1 MLFGIFFVSIEAK
14 QLDMKTILRN
24 FFSVLRRFKT
34 ASVLNVLG
42 LSIAFV
48 AFMLIMMQVNYDY
61 TFDRSH
67 PNADAIFRVDIVHG
81 SKGSQAIICRPFARA
96 FTGSSPLIEEGCLLS
111 AWTESRFFYIE
122 DGGQR
127 TSYKEDAWNVTP
139 GVLEVFRFD
148 MLEGNERSLDE
159 PNSVVLPESM
169 ARKIFG
175 DESAVGKQLI
185 SANPMEDAK
194 IVKGVYKDFPRN
206 SALKNVMYTSMSPKE
221 NYDNWG
227 NWNYFF
233 FVRLGEGMDK
243 AEVLDN
249 FKRNF
254 NAKEAF
260 GNEFEWGEENSL
272 DLRLTSLPDVHFLS
286 NVDFDSM
293 PKASRQTLLVLFSIA
308 FVILIIAGINF
319 TNFSTA
325 LTPMRIKSINTQKV
339 LGSSDR
345 TLRGSLLVEAVCVSL
360 FAYLLSLLFLY
371 LIPNTPVVSLVD
383 ADISFGAQP
392 MIIAGTAVI
401 AAIVGV
407 LAGLYPSYY
416 VTSFPPALVLKGSFG
431 LSLAGRR
438 MRSVLVGVQFVASFI
453 LIIGSLFMY
462 LQNHYM
468 QNAPL
473 GYDKEEMIIVHLNN
487 TINKNRDAFTDRLKS
502 FSGVQDVT
510 YSQFLLSSQDQY
522 MGWGR
527 DYNGN
532 NINFQCLP
540 VSSSFL
546 KVMGIEVKEGRDFR
560 PEDDQKETGCYIFN
574 EKAKAQYELKLNE
587 KIDGDEIIGF
597 IPDIKFASFRQE
609 VTPMAFYLWGKY
621 QWGQEGNY
629 YNTAYVKFK
638 AGSDLR
644 SGMEHVRESLEKFD
658 SEYPFVV
665 RFYDEVLQH
674 TYEKELKIGSL
685 ITLFSL
691 VAIFISIVGVFGLV
705 VFESEYKR
713 KEIAVRKVLGST
725 TGEIL
730 YMFNVS
736 YFWILLICFV
746 FGAPVAWYGVHRW
759 LENFA
764 YRTPMYWWVLPLAFL
779 AVGVITFMTVT
790 YQNWHVANENP
801 VKNIKSE

>member
-1 MLFGIFFVSIEAK
+1 
-14 QLDMKTILRN
+14 MKTILRN
-24 FFSVLRRFKT
+24 FFSVLRRFK
-34 ASVLNVLG
+34 APSVLNVLG

-61 TFDRSH
+61 TFDCSH
-67 PNADAIFRVDIVHG
+67 RNADAIFRVDIVHG

-96 FTGSSPLIEEGCLLS
+96 FTESSPHIKGGCLLN
-111 AWTESRFFYIE
+111 AWVGSPFFYVE
-122 DGGQR
+122 QNGQR
-127 TSYKEDAWNVTP
+127 TGYRENAWEVTP
-139 GVLEVFRFD
+139 GLLDVIHFD
-148 MLEGNERSLDE
+148 MLEGTAQALDE
-159 PNSVVLPESM
+159 PGSVILPESM
-169 ARKIFG
+169 AKKIFG
-175 DESAVGKQLI
+175 NETAVGKQLI
-185 SANPMEDAK
+185 APNVEMNAQ
-194 IVKGVYKDFPRN
+194 IIKGVYKDFPRN
-206 SALKNVMYTSMSPKE
+206 SALQNVIYVAMNPKE

-233 FVRLGEGMDK
+233 FVRLDDPANKEN
-243 AEVLDN
+243 VLDN
-249 FKRNF
+249 FKSNF
-254 NAKEAF
+254 NAKEVF
-260 GNEFEWGEENSL
+260 GNEFEWGGEESF
-272 DLRLTSLPDVHFLS
+272 DLRLTSLPDVHFLN

-308 FVILIIAGINF
+308 FVIIIIAGINF

-345 TLRGSLLVEAVCVSL
+345 MLRGSLLVEAVGVST

-371 LIPNTPVVSLVD
+371 VIPKTPVASLVD

-401 AAIVGV
+401 AVIVGV

-438 MRSVLVGVQFVASFI
+438 MRSVLVGIQFVASFI

-462 LQNHYM
+462 LQNRYM

-487 TINKNRDAFTDRLKS
+487 KINKDRDAFTNQLKS
-502 FSGVQDVT
+502 FSGVEDVT

-527 DYNGN
+527 DYNGK

-574 EKAKAQYELKLNE
+574 EKAKAQLELKLNE
-587 KIDGDEIIGF
+587 QIDGDEIIGF

-629 YNTAYVKFK
+629 YNAAYVKFK

-644 SGMEHVRESLEKFD
+644 AGMEHVRESLKKFD
-658 SEYPFVV
+658 SEYPFVI

-725 TGEIL
+725 TGEVL

-746 FGAPVAWYGVHRW
+746 LGAPVAWYGVHRW

-779 AVGVITFMTVT
+779 AIGMITFLTVT

>member
-1 MLFGIFFVSIEAK
+1 
-14 QLDMKTILRN
+14 MKTILRN
-24 FFSVLRRFKT
+24 FISVLRRFKT

-61 TFDRSH
+61 TFDCSH
-67 PNADAIFRVDIVHG
+67 RNADAIFRVDIVHG

-96 FTGSSPLIEEGCLLS
+96 FTESSPHIKGGCLLS
-111 AWTESRFFYIE
+111 SWTESRFFHIE
-122 DGGQR
+122 DGGRR
-127 TSYKEDAWNVTP
+127 TSYKEDTWNMTP
-139 GVLEVFRFD
+139 EVLKVFGFD

-159 PNSVVLPESM
+159 PNSVILPESM

-175 DESAVGKQLI
+175 DGSAIGKQLI
-185 SANPMEDAK
+185 STNPMEDAK
-194 IVKGVYKDFPRN
+194 IVKGVYRDFPRN

-233 FVRLGEGMDK
+233 FVRLDDPANKEN
-243 AEVLDN
+243 VLDN
-249 FKRNF
+249 FKNNF
-254 NAKEAF
+254 NAKEVF
-260 GNEFEWGEENSL
+260 GEDFEWGDEESL
-272 DLRLTSLPDVHFLS
+272 DLRLTSLPDVHFLN

-339 LGSSDR
+339 LGSSER
-345 TLRGSLLVEAVCVSL
+345 TLRGGLLAEAVGVSL

-371 LIPNTPVVSLVD
+371 IVPKTPVASLVD
-383 ADISFGAQP
+383 ADMSFGAQP

-438 MRSVLVGVQFVASFI
+438 MRSLLVGIQFVASFI

-462 LQNHYM
+462 LQNYYM

-473 GYDKEEMIIVHLNN
+473 GYDKEEMVIVHLNGN
-487 TINKNRDAFTDRLKS
+487 INKNRDAFTNQLKS
-502 FSGVQDVT
+502 FSGVEDVT

-532 NINFQCLP
+532 KINFQCLP

-574 EKAKAQYELKLNE
+574 EKAKAQYDLKLNDN
-587 KIDGDEIIGF
+587 INGSEIIGF

-621 QWGQEGNY
+621 QWGQEDHY
-629 YNTAYVKFK
+629 YNAAYVKFK

-644 SGMEHVRESLEKFD
+644 AGMEHVRKSLEKFD

-746 FGAPVAWYGVHRW
+746 LGAPVAWYGVHRW

-764 YRTPMYWWVLPLAFL
+764 YRTPMHWWVLPLAFL
-779 AVGVITFMTVT
+779 IVGVITAITVT

>member
-1 MLFGIFFVSIEAK
+1 
-14 QLDMKTILRN
+14 MKTILRN

-34 ASVLNVLG
+34 ASILNVLG

-61 TFDRSH
+61 TFDRSLRD
-67 PNADAIFRVDIVHG
+67 ADAIFRLDVVQG
-81 SKGSQAIICRPFARA
+81 TEASQAIINRPFARA
-96 FTGSSPLIEEGCLLS
+96 FVESSPHIKEGCLLS
-111 AWTESRFFYIE
+111 GWVGNRFFYVE
-122 DGGQR
+122 QGGQR
-127 TSYKEDAWNVTP
+127 TSYKEDAWGATP
-139 GVLEVFRFD
+139 GVLSVFHFD

-169 ARKIFG
+169 AKKIFG
-175 DESAVGKQLI
+175 DEPAIGKQLI
-185 SANPMEDAK
+185 SANAAEDAK
-194 IVKGVYKDFPRN
+194 IVKGIYKDFPRN
-206 SALKNVMYTSMSPKE
+206 SALKNIIYMAMDPKE
-221 NYDNWG
+221 NYNNWG
-227 NWNYFF
+227 NWNYLV
-233 FVRLGEGMDK
+233 FVRLDDPANKEN
-243 AEVLDN
+243 VLDN
-249 FKRNF
+249 FKKNF
-254 NAKEAF
+254 NAKEVF
-260 GNEFEWGEENSL
+260 GDDFKWGEGDDNL
-272 DLRLTSLPDVHFLS
+272 DLRLTSMPDLHFLN

-308 FVILIIAGINF
+308 FVIILIAGINF

-339 LGSSDR
+339 LGSSDSM
-345 TLRGSLLVEAVCVSL
+345 LRGSLLVEAVCVSL

-371 LIPNTPVVSLVD
+371 LAQKTPIASLVD
-383 ADISFGAQP
+383 ADMSFGAQP
-392 MIIAGTAVI
+392 AIIAGTAVI

-416 VTSFPPALVLKGSFG
+416 ITSFPPALVLKGSFG
-431 LSLAGRR
+431 LSLSGRR
-438 MRSVLVGVQFVASFI
+438 MRSMLVGIQFVASFI

-473 GYDKEEMIIVHLNN
+473 EYDKEEMIIVHLNN
-487 TINKNRDAFTDRLKS
+487 NINKDRDAFTNQLKS
-502 FSGVQDVT
+502 FSGVEDVT
-510 YSQFLLSSQDQY
+510 YSQFLLSSGDQY

-527 DYNGN
+527 NYNSE
-532 NINFQCLP
+532 NISFQCLP

-560 PEDDQKETGCYIFN
+560 PEDELKETGCYIFN
-574 EKAKAQYELKLNE
+574 EKAKAQFEMKLNE

-621 QWGQEGNY
+621 QWGKEGNY
-629 YNTAYVKFK
+629 YNIAYVKFK
-638 AGSDLR
+638 AGSNLR
-644 SGMEHVRESLEKFD
+644 AGMEHVRESLEMFD

-705 VFESEYKR
+705 VFESEYRR

-730 YMFNVS
+730 YMFNVN
-736 YFWILLICFV
+736 YFWILLVCFLL
-746 FGAPVAWYGVHRW
+746 GAPVAWYGVHRW

-779 AVGVITFMTVT
+779 VVGVITVLTVT

>member
-1 MLFGIFFVSIEAK
+1 
-14 QLDMKTILRN
+14 MKTILRN
-24 FFSVLRRFKT
+24 FFSVLRRFKA

-61 TFDRSH
+61 TFDCSH
-67 PNADAIFRVDIVHG
+67 RNADAIFRVDIVHG

-96 FTGSSPLIEEGCLLS
+96 FTESSPHIKGGCLLN
-111 AWTESRFFYIE
+111 AWVGSPFFYVE
-122 DGGQR
+122 QNGQR
-127 TSYKEDAWNVTP
+127 TGYRENAWEVTP
-139 GVLEVFRFD
+139 GLLDVIHFD
-148 MLEGNERSLDE
+148 MLEGTAQALDE
-159 PNSVVLPESM
+159 PGSVILPESM
-169 ARKIFG
+169 AKKIFG
-175 DESAVGKQLI
+175 NETAVGKQLI
-185 SANPMEDAK
+185 APNVEMNAQ
-194 IVKGVYKDFPRN
+194 IIKGVYKDFPRN
-206 SALKNVMYTSMSPKE
+206 SALQNVIYVAMNPKE

-233 FVRLGEGMDK
+233 FVRLDDPANKEN
-243 AEVLDN
+243 VLDN
-249 FKRNF
+249 FKSNF
-254 NAKEAF
+254 NAKEVF
-260 GNEFEWGEENSL
+260 GNEFEWGGEESF
-272 DLRLTSLPDVHFLS
+272 DLRLTSLPDVHFLN

-308 FVILIIAGINF
+308 FVIIIIAGINF

-345 TLRGSLLVEAVCVSL
+345 MLRGSLLVEAVGVST

-371 LIPNTPVVSLVD
+371 VIPKTPVASLVD

-401 AAIVGV
+401 AVIVGV

-438 MRSVLVGVQFVASFI
+438 MRSVLVGIQFVASFI

-462 LQNHYM
+462 LQNRYM

-487 TINKNRDAFTDRLKS
+487 KINKDRDAFTNQLKS
-502 FSGVQDVT
+502 FSGVEDVT

-527 DYNGN
+527 DYNGK

-560 PEDDQKETGCYIFN
+560 PEYDLKETGCYIFN
-574 EKAKAQYELKLNE
+574 EKAKAQLELKLNE
-587 KIDGDEIIGF
+587 QIDGDEIIGF

-629 YNTAYVKFK
+629 YNAAYVKFK

-644 SGMEHVRESLEKFD
+644 AGMEHVRESLKKFD
-658 SEYPFVV
+658 SEYPFVI

-725 TGEIL
+725 TGEVL

-746 FGAPVAWYGVHRW
+746 LGAPVAWYGVHRW

-779 AVGVITFMTVT
+779 AIGMITFLTVT

>member
-1 MLFGIFFVSIEAK
+1 
-14 QLDMKTILRN
+14 MKTILRN
-24 FFSVLRRFKT
+24 FFSVLRRFKA

-61 TFDRSH
+61 TFDCSH
-67 PNADAIFRVDIVHG
+67 RNADAIFRVDIVHG

-96 FTGSSPLIEEGCLLS
+96 FTESSPHIKGGCLLS
-111 AWTESRFFYIE
+111 AWVGSPFFYVE
-122 DGGQR
+122 QNGQR
-127 TSYKEDAWNVTP
+127 TGYRENAWEVTP
-139 GVLEVFRFD
+139 GLLDVIHFD
-148 MLEGNERSLDE
+148 MLEGTAQALDE
-159 PNSVVLPESM
+159 PGSVILPESM
-169 ARKIFG
+169 AKKIFG
-175 DESAVGKQLI
+175 NETAVGKQLI
-185 SANPMEDAK
+185 APNVEMNAQ
-194 IVKGVYKDFPRN
+194 IIKGVYKDFPRN
-206 SALKNVMYTSMSPKE
+206 SALQNVIYVAMNPKE

-233 FVRLGEGMDK
+233 FVRLDDPANREN
-243 AEVLDN
+243 VLDN
-249 FKRNF
+249 FKSNF
-254 NAKEAF
+254 NAKEVF
-260 GNEFEWGEENSL
+260 GNEFEWGGEESF
-272 DLRLTSLPDVHFLS
+272 DLRLTSLPDVHFLN

-308 FVILIIAGINF
+308 FVIIIIAGINF

-345 TLRGSLLVEAVCVSL
+345 MLRGSLLVEAVGVST

-371 LIPNTPVVSLVD
+371 VVPKTPVASLVD
-383 ADISFGAQP
+383 ADISFGAQS

-401 AAIVGV
+401 AVIVGV

-438 MRSVLVGVQFVASFI
+438 MRSVLVGIQFVASFV

-462 LQNHYM
+462 LQNRYM

-487 TINKNRDAFTDRLKS
+487 KINKDRDAFTNQLKS
-502 FSGVQDVT
+502 FSGVEDVT

-527 DYNGN
+527 DYNGK

-574 EKAKAQYELKLNE
+574 EKAKAQLELKLNE
-587 KIDGDEIIGF
+587 QIDGDEIIGF

-629 YNTAYVKFK
+629 YNAAYVKFK

-644 SGMEHVRESLEKFD
+644 AGMEHVRESLKKFD

-725 TGEIL
+725 TGEVL

-746 FGAPVAWYGVHRW
+746 LGAPVAWYGVHRW

-779 AVGVITFMTVT
+779 AIGMITFLTVT

>member
-1 MLFGIFFVSIEAK
+1 
-14 QLDMKTILRN
+14 MKTILRN
-24 FFSVLRRFKT
+24 FFSVLRRFKA

-61 TFDRSH
+61 TFDCSH
-67 PNADAIFRVDIVHG
+67 RNADAIFRVDMVHG

-96 FTGSSPLIEEGCLLS
+96 FTESSPHIKGGCLLN
-111 AWTESRFFYIE
+111 AWVGSPFFYVE
-122 DGGQR
+122 QNGQR
-127 TSYKEDAWNVTP
+127 TGYRENAWEVTP
-139 GVLEVFRFD
+139 GLLDVIHFD
-148 MLEGNERSLDE
+148 MLEGTAQALDE
-159 PNSVVLPESM
+159 PGSVILPESM
-169 ARKIFG
+169 AKKIFG
-175 DESAVGKQLI
+175 NETAIGKQLI
-185 SANPMEDAK
+185 APNVEMNAQ
-194 IVKGVYKDFPRN
+194 IIKGVYKDFPRN
-206 SALKNVMYTSMSPKE
+206 SALQNVIYVAMNPKE

-233 FVRLGEGMDK
+233 FVRLDDPANKEN
-243 AEVLDN
+243 VLDN
-249 FKRNF
+249 FKSNF
-254 NAKEAF
+254 NAKEVF
-260 GNEFEWGEENSL
+260 GNEFEWGGEESF
-272 DLRLTSLPDVHFLS
+272 DLRLTSLPDVHFLN

-308 FVILIIAGINF
+308 FVIIIIAGINF

-345 TLRGSLLVEAVCVSL
+345 MLRGSLLVEAVGVSM

-371 LIPNTPVVSLVD
+371 VIPKTPVASLVD

-401 AAIVGV
+401 AVIVGV

-438 MRSVLVGVQFVASFI
+438 MRSVLVGIQFVASFI

-462 LQNHYM
+462 LQNRYM

-487 TINKNRDAFTDRLKS
+487 KINKDRDAFTNQLKS
-502 FSGVQDVT
+502 FSGVEDVT

-527 DYNGN
+527 DYNGK

-574 EKAKAQYELKLNE
+574 EKAKAQLELKLNE
-587 KIDGDEIIGF
+587 QIDGDEIIGF

-629 YNTAYVKFK
+629 YNAAYVKFK

-644 SGMEHVRESLEKFD
+644 AGMEHVRESLKKFD
-658 SEYPFVV
+658 SEYPFVI

-725 TGEIL
+725 TGEVL

-746 FGAPVAWYGVHRW
+746 LGAPVAWYGVHRW

-779 AVGVITFMTVT
+779 AIGMITFLTVT

>member
-1 MLFGIFFVSIEAK
+1 M
-14 QLDMKTILRN
+14 
-24 FFSVLRRFKT
+24 
-34 ASVLNVLG
+34 
-42 LSIAFV
+42 
-48 AFMLIMMQVNYDY
+48 
-61 TFDRSH
+61 
-67 PNADAIFRVDIVHG
+67 
-81 SKGSQAIICRPFARA
+81 
-96 FTGSSPLIEEGCLLS
+96 
-111 AWTESRFFYIE
+111 
-122 DGGQR
+122 
-127 TSYKEDAWNVTP
+127 
-139 GVLEVFRFD
+139 
-148 MLEGNERSLDE
+148 
-159 PNSVVLPESM
+159 
-169 ARKIFG
+169 
-175 DESAVGKQLI
+175 KQLI
-185 SANPMEDAK
+185 APNVEMNAQ
-194 IVKGVYKDFPRN
+194 IIKGVYKDFPRN
-206 SALKNVMYTSMSPKE
+206 SALQNVIYVAMNPKE

-233 FVRLGEGMDK
+233 FVRLDDPANKEN
-243 AEVLDN
+243 VLDN
-249 FKRNF
+249 FKSNF
-254 NAKEAF
+254 NAKEVF
-260 GNEFEWGEENSL
+260 GNEFEWGGEESF
-272 DLRLTSLPDVHFLS
+272 DLRLTSLPDVHFLN

-308 FVILIIAGINF
+308 FVIIIIAGINF

-345 TLRGSLLVEAVCVSL
+345 MLRGSLLVEAVGVST

-371 LIPNTPVVSLVD
+371 VIPKTPVASLVD

-392 MIIAGTAVI
+392 VI
-401 AAIVGV
+401 AVIVGV

-438 MRSVLVGVQFVASFI
+438 MRSVLVGIQFVASFI

-462 LQNHYM
+462 LQNRYM

-487 TINKNRDAFTDRLKS
+487 KINKDRDAFTNQLKS
-502 FSGVQDVT
+502 FSGVEDVT

-527 DYNGN
+527 DYNGK

-574 EKAKAQYELKLNE
+574 EKAKAQLELKLNE
-587 KIDGDEIIGF
+587 QIDGDEIIGF

-629 YNTAYVKFK
+629 YNAAYVKFK

-644 SGMEHVRESLEKFD
+644 AGMEHVRESLKKFD
-658 SEYPFVV
+658 SEYPFVI

-725 TGEIL
+725 TGEVL

-746 FGAPVAWYGVHRW
+746 LGAPVAWYGVHRW

-779 AVGVITFMTVT
+779 AIGMITFLTVT

>member
-1 MLFGIFFVSIEAK
+1 
-14 QLDMKTILRN
+14 MKTILRN
-24 FFSVLRRFKT
+24 FFSVLRRFKA

-61 TFDRSH
+61 TFDCSH
-67 PNADAIFRVDIVHG
+67 RNADAIFRVDIVHG
-81 SKGSQAIICRPFARA
+81 SKGSQAIICRPFTRA
-96 FTGSSPLIEEGCLLS
+96 FTESSPHIKGGCLLN
-111 AWTESRFFYIE
+111 AWVGSPFFYVE
-122 DGGQR
+122 QNGQR
-127 TSYKEDAWNVTP
+127 TGYRENAWEVTP
-139 GVLEVFRFD
+139 GLLDVIHFD
-148 MLEGNERSLDE
+148 MLEGTAQALDE
-159 PNSVVLPESM
+159 PGSVILPESM
-169 ARKIFG
+169 AKKIFG
-175 DESAVGKQLI
+175 NETAVGKQLI
-185 SANPMEDAK
+185 APNVEMNAQ
-194 IVKGVYKDFPRN
+194 IIKGVYKDFPRN
-206 SALKNVMYTSMSPKE
+206 SALQNVIYVAMNPKE

-233 FVRLGEGMDK
+233 FVRLDDPANKEN
-243 AEVLDN
+243 VLDN
-249 FKRNF
+249 FKSNF
-254 NAKEAF
+254 NAKEVF
-260 GNEFEWGEENSL
+260 GNEFEWGGEESF
-272 DLRLTSLPDVHFLS
+272 DLRLTSLPDVHFLN

-308 FVILIIAGINF
+308 FVIIIIAGINF

-345 TLRGSLLVEAVCVSL
+345 MLRGSLLVEAVGVSM

-371 LIPNTPVVSLVD
+371 VIPKTPVASLVD

-401 AAIVGV
+401 AVIVGV

-438 MRSVLVGVQFVASFI
+438 MRSVLVGIQFVASFI

-462 LQNHYM
+462 LQNRYM

-487 TINKNRDAFTDRLKS
+487 KINKDRDAFTNQLKS
-502 FSGVQDVT
+502 FSGVEDVT

-527 DYNGN
+527 DYNGK

-574 EKAKAQYELKLNE
+574 EKAKAQLELKLNE
-587 KIDGDEIIGF
+587 QIDGDEIIGF

-629 YNTAYVKFK
+629 YNAAYVKFK

-644 SGMEHVRESLEKFD
+644 AGMEHVRESLKKFD
-658 SEYPFVV
+658 SEYPFVI

-725 TGEIL
+725 TGEVL

-746 FGAPVAWYGVHRW
+746 LGAPVAWYGVHRW

-779 AVGVITFMTVT
+779 AIGMITFLTVT

>member
-1 MLFGIFFVSIEAK
+1 MLFGIFFVIIEAK

-148 MLEGNERSLDE
+148 MLEGSERSLDE

-260 GNEFEWGEENSL
+260 GNEFEWGG
-272 DLRLTSLPDVHFLS
+272 R
-286 NVDFDSM
+286 
-293 PKASRQTLLVLFSIA
+293 IA
-308 FVILIIAGINF
+308 W
-319 TNFSTA
+319 
-325 LTPMRIKSINTQKV
+325 
-339 LGSSDR
+339 
-345 TLRGSLLVEAVCVSL
+345 
-360 FAYLLSLLFLY
+360 
-371 LIPNTPVVSLVD
+371 
-383 ADISFGAQP
+383 ISA
-392 MIIAGTAVI
+392 
-401 AAIVGV
+401 
-407 LAGLYPSYY
+407 
-416 VTSFPPALVLKGSFG
+416 
-431 LSLAGRR
+431 
-438 MRSVLVGVQFVASFI
+438 
-453 LIIGSLFMY
+453 
-462 LQNHYM
+462 
-468 QNAPL
+468 
-473 GYDKEEMIIVHLNN
+473 
-487 TINKNRDAFTDRLKS
+487 
-502 FSGVQDVT
+502 
-510 YSQFLLSSQDQY
+510 
-522 MGWGR
+522 
-527 DYNGN
+527 
-532 NINFQCLP
+532 
-540 VSSSFL
+540 
-546 KVMGIEVKEGRDFR
+546 
-560 PEDDQKETGCYIFN
+560 
-574 EKAKAQYELKLNE
+574 
-587 KIDGDEIIGF
+587 
-597 IPDIKFASFRQE
+597 
-609 VTPMAFYLWGKY
+609 
-621 QWGQEGNY
+621 
-629 YNTAYVKFK
+629 
-638 AGSDLR
+638 
-644 SGMEHVRESLEKFD
+644 
-658 SEYPFVV
+658 
-665 RFYDEVLQH
+665 
-674 TYEKELKIGSL
+674 
-685 ITLFSL
+685 
-691 VAIFISIVGVFGLV
+691 
-705 VFESEYKR
+705 
-713 KEIAVRKVLGST
+713 
-725 TGEIL
+725 
-730 YMFNVS
+730 
-736 YFWILLICFV
+736 
-746 FGAPVAWYGVHRW
+746 
-759 LENFA
+759 
-764 YRTPMYWWVLPLAFL
+764 
-779 AVGVITFMTVT
+779 
-790 YQNWHVANENP
+790 
-801 VKNIKSE
+801 

>member
-1 MLFGIFFVSIEAK
+1 MLFGIFFVIIEAK

-148 MLEGNERSLDE
+148 MLEGSERSLDE

-272 DLRLTSLPDVHFLS
+272 DLRLTSLPDVHFLN

-371 LIPNTPVVSLVD
+371 IIPKTPVVSLVD

-473 GYDKEEMIIVHLNN
+473 GYDKEEMIIVHLNDN
-487 TINKNRDAFTDRLKS
+487 INKNRDAFTDRLKS
-502 FSGVQDVT
+502 FSGVEDVT

-546 KVMGIEVKEGRDFR
+546 KVMGIEVKDGRDFR
-560 PEDDQKETGCYIFN
+560 PEDD
-574 EKAKAQYELKLNE
+574 
-587 KIDGDEIIGF
+587 
-597 IPDIKFASFRQE
+597 
-609 VTPMAFYLWGKY
+609 
-621 QWGQEGNY
+621 
-629 YNTAYVKFK
+629 
-638 AGSDLR
+638 
-644 SGMEHVRESLEKFD
+644 
-658 SEYPFVV
+658 
-665 RFYDEVLQH
+665 
-674 TYEKELKIGSL
+674 
-685 ITLFSL
+685 
-691 VAIFISIVGVFGLV
+691 
-705 VFESEYKR
+705 
-713 KEIAVRKVLGST
+713 
-725 TGEIL
+725 
-730 YMFNVS
+730 
-736 YFWILLICFV
+736 
-746 FGAPVAWYGVHRW
+746 
-759 LENFA
+759 
-764 YRTPMYWWVLPLAFL
+764 
-779 AVGVITFMTVT
+779 
-790 YQNWHVANENP
+790 
-801 VKNIKSE
+801 

>member
-1 MLFGIFFVSIEAK
+1 MLFGIFFVIIEAK

-148 MLEGNERSLDE
+148 MLEGSERSLDE

-272 DLRLTSLPDVHFLS
+272 DLRLTSLPDVHFLN

-371 LIPNTPVVSLVD
+371 IIPKTPVVSLVD

-473 GYDKEEMIIVHLNN
+473 GYDKEEMIIVHLNDN
-487 TINKNRDAFTDRLKS
+487 INKNRDAFTDRLRS
-502 FSGVQDVT
+502 FSGVEDVT

-532 NINFQCLP
+532 NINFP
-540 VSSSFL
+540 VSSCF
-546 KVMGIEVKEGRDFR
+546 FFF
-560 PEDDQKETGCYIFN
+560 PES
-574 EKAKAQYELKLNE
+574 
-587 KIDGDEIIGF
+587 DGD
-597 IPDIKFASFRQE
+597 R
-609 VTPMAFYLWGKY
+609 
-621 QWGQEGNY
+621 GQG
-629 YNTAYVKFK
+629 
-638 AGSDLR
+638 R
-644 SGMEHVRESLEKFD
+644 S
-658 SEYPFVV
+658 
-665 RFYDEVLQH
+665 
-674 TYEKELKIGSL
+674 
-685 ITLFSL
+685 
-691 VAIFISIVGVFGLV
+691 
-705 VFESEYKR
+705 
-713 KEIAVRKVLGST
+713 
-725 TGEIL
+725 
-730 YMFNVS
+730 
-736 YFWILLICFV
+736 
-746 FGAPVAWYGVHRW
+746 
-759 LENFA
+759 
-764 YRTPMYWWVLPLAFL
+764 
-779 AVGVITFMTVT
+779 
-790 YQNWHVANENP
+790 
-801 VKNIKSE
+801 

>member
-1 MLFGIFFVSIEAK
+1 
-14 QLDMKTILRN
+14 MKTILRN
-24 FFSVLRRFKT
+24 FFSVLRRFKA

-61 TFDRSH
+61 TFDCSH
-67 PNADAIFRVDIVHG
+67 RNADAIFRVDIVHG

-96 FTGSSPLIEEGCLLS
+96 FTESYPHIKGGCLLN
-111 AWTESRFFYIE
+111 AWVGSPFFYVE
-122 DGGQR
+122 QNGQR
-127 TSYKEDAWNVTP
+127 TGYRENAWEVTP
-139 GVLEVFRFD
+139 GLLDVIHFD
-148 MLEGNERSLDE
+148 MLEGTAQALDE
-159 PNSVVLPESM
+159 PGSVILPESM
-169 ARKIFG
+169 AKKIFG
-175 DESAVGKQLI
+175 NETAVGKQLI
-185 SANPMEDAK
+185 APNVEMNAQ
-194 IVKGVYKDFPRN
+194 IIKGVYKDFPRN
-206 SALKNVMYTSMSPKE
+206 SALQNVIYVAMNPKE

-233 FVRLGEGMDK
+233 FVRLDDPANKEN
-243 AEVLDN
+243 VLDN
-249 FKRNF
+249 FKSNF
-254 NAKEAF
+254 NAKEVF
-260 GNEFEWGEENSL
+260 GNEFEWGGEESF
-272 DLRLTSLPDVHFLS
+272 DLRLTSLPDVHFLN

-308 FVILIIAGINF
+308 FVIIIIAGINF

-345 TLRGSLLVEAVCVSL
+345 MLRGSLLVEAVGVST

-371 LIPNTPVVSLVD
+371 VIPKTPVASLVD

-401 AAIVGV
+401 AVIVGV

-438 MRSVLVGVQFVASFI
+438 MRSVLVGIQFVASFI

-462 LQNHYM
+462 LQNRYM

-487 TINKNRDAFTDRLKS
+487 KINKDRDAFTNQLKS
-502 FSGVQDVT
+502 FSGVEDVT

-527 DYNGN
+527 DYNGK

-574 EKAKAQYELKLNE
+574 EKAKAQLELKLNE
-587 KIDGDEIIGF
+587 QIDGDEIIGF

-629 YNTAYVKFK
+629 YNAAYVKFK

-644 SGMEHVRESLEKFD
+644 AGMEHVRESLKKFD
-658 SEYPFVV
+658 SEYPFVI

-725 TGEIL
+725 TGEVL

-746 FGAPVAWYGVHRW
+746 LGAPVAWYGVHRW

-779 AVGVITFMTVT
+779 AIGMITFLTVT

>member
-1 MLFGIFFVSIEAK
+1 
-14 QLDMKTILRN
+14 MKTILRN
-24 FFSVLRRFKT
+24 FFSVLRRFKA

-61 TFDRSH
+61 TFDCSH
-67 PNADAIFRVDIVHG
+67 RNADAIFRVDIVHG

-96 FTGSSPLIEEGCLLS
+96 FTESSPHIKGGCLLN
-111 AWTESRFFYIE
+111 AWVGSPFFYVE
-122 DGGQR
+122 QNGQR
-127 TSYKEDAWNVTP
+127 TGYRENAWEVTP
-139 GVLEVFRFD
+139 GLLDVIHFD
-148 MLEGNERSLDE
+148 MLEGTAQALDE
-159 PNSVVLPESM
+159 PGSVILPESM
-169 ARKIFG
+169 AKKIFG
-175 DESAVGKQLI
+175 NETAVGKQLI
-185 SANPMEDAK
+185 APNVEMNAQ
-194 IVKGVYKDFPRN
+194 IIKGVYKDFPRN
-206 SALKNVMYTSMSPKE
+206 SALQNVIYVAMNPKE

-233 FVRLGEGMDK
+233 FVRLDDPANKEN
-243 AEVLDN
+243 VLDN
-249 FKRNF
+249 FKSNF
-254 NAKEAF
+254 NAKEVF
-260 GNEFEWGEENSL
+260 GNEFEWGGEESF
-272 DLRLTSLPDVHFLS
+272 DLRLTSLPDVHFLN

-308 FVILIIAGINF
+308 FVIIIIAGINF

-345 TLRGSLLVEAVCVSL
+345 MLRGSLLVAAVGVST

-371 LIPNTPVVSLVD
+371 VIPKTPVASLVD

-401 AAIVGV
+401 AVIVGV

-438 MRSVLVGVQFVASFI
+438 MRSVLVGIQFVASFI

-462 LQNHYM
+462 LQNRYM

-487 TINKNRDAFTDRLKS
+487 KINKDRDAFTNQLKS
-502 FSGVQDVT
+502 FSGVEDVT

-527 DYNGN
+527 DYNGK

-574 EKAKAQYELKLNE
+574 EKAKAQLELKLNE
-587 KIDGDEIIGF
+587 QIDGDEIIGF

-629 YNTAYVKFK
+629 YNAAYVKFK

-644 SGMEHVRESLEKFD
+644 AGMEHVRESLKKFD
-658 SEYPFVV
+658 SEYPFVI

-725 TGEIL
+725 TGEVL

-746 FGAPVAWYGVHRW
+746 LGAPVAWYGVHRW

-779 AVGVITFMTVT
+779 AIGMITFLTVT

>member
-1 MLFGIFFVSIEAK
+1 
-14 QLDMKTILRN
+14 MKTILRN
-24 FFSVLRRFKT
+24 FFSVLRRCKA

-61 TFDRSH
+61 TFDCSH
-67 PNADAIFRVDIVHG
+67 RNADAIFRVDIVHG

-96 FTGSSPLIEEGCLLS
+96 FTESSPHIKGGCLLN
-111 AWTESRFFYIE
+111 AWVGSPFFYVE
-122 DGGQR
+122 QNGQR
-127 TSYKEDAWNVTP
+127 TGYRENAWEVTP
-139 GVLEVFRFD
+139 GLLDVIHFD
-148 MLEGNERSLDE
+148 MLEGTAQALDE
-159 PNSVVLPESM
+159 PGSVILPESM
-169 ARKIFG
+169 AKKIFG
-175 DESAVGKQLI
+175 NETAVGKQLI
-185 SANPMEDAK
+185 APNVEMNAQ
-194 IVKGVYKDFPRN
+194 IIKGVYKDFPRN
-206 SALKNVMYTSMSPKE
+206 SALQNVIYVAMNPKE

-233 FVRLGEGMDK
+233 FVRLDDPANKEN
-243 AEVLDN
+243 VLDN
-249 FKRNF
+249 FKSNF

-260 GNEFEWGEENSL
+260 GNEFEWGGEESF
-272 DLRLTSLPDVHFLS
+272 DLRLTSLPDVHFLN

-308 FVILIIAGINF
+308 FVIIIIAGINF

-345 TLRGSLLVEAVCVSL
+345 MLRGSLLVEAVGVST

-371 LIPNTPVVSLVD
+371 VIPKTPVASLVD

-401 AAIVGV
+401 AVIVGV

-438 MRSVLVGVQFVASFI
+438 MRSVLVGIQFVASFI

-462 LQNHYM
+462 LQNRYM

-487 TINKNRDAFTDRLKS
+487 KINKDRDAFTNQLKS
-502 FSGVQDVT
+502 FSGVEDVT

-527 DYNGN
+527 DYNGK

-574 EKAKAQYELKLNE
+574 EKAKAQLELKLNE
-587 KIDGDEIIGF
+587 QIDGDEIIGF

-629 YNTAYVKFK
+629 YNAAYVKFK

-644 SGMEHVRESLEKFD
+644 AGMEHVRESLKKFD
-658 SEYPFVV
+658 SEFPFVI

-725 TGEIL
+725 TGEVL

-746 FGAPVAWYGVHRW
+746 LGAPVAWYGVHRW

-779 AVGVITFMTVT
+779 AIGMITFLTVT

>member
-1 MLFGIFFVSIEAK
+1 
-14 QLDMKTILRN
+14 MKTILRN
-24 FFSVLRRFKT
+24 FFSVLRRFKA

-61 TFDRSH
+61 TFDCSH
-67 PNADAIFRVDIVHG
+67 RNADAIFRVDIVHG

-96 FTGSSPLIEEGCLLS
+96 FTESSPHIKGGCLLN
-111 AWTESRFFYIE
+111 AWVGSPFFYVE
-122 DGGQR
+122 QNGQR
-127 TSYKEDAWNVTP
+127 TGYRENAWEVTP
-139 GVLEVFRFD
+139 GLLDVIHFD
-148 MLEGNERSLDE
+148 MLEGTAQALDE
-159 PNSVVLPESM
+159 PGSVILPESM
-169 ARKIFG
+169 AKKIFG
-175 DESAVGKQLI
+175 NETAVGKQLI
-185 SANPMEDAK
+185 APNVEMNAQ
-194 IVKGVYKDFPRN
+194 IIKGVYKDFPRN
-206 SALKNVMYTSMSPKE
+206 SALQNVIYVAMNPKE

-233 FVRLGEGMDK
+233 FVRLDDPANKEN
-243 AEVLDN
+243 VLDN
-249 FKRNF
+249 FKSNF
-254 NAKEAF
+254 NAKEVF
-260 GNEFEWGEENSL
+260 GNEFEWGGEESF
-272 DLRLTSLPDVHFLS
+272 DLRLTSLPDVHFLN

-308 FVILIIAGINF
+308 FVIIIIAGINF

-345 TLRGSLLVEAVCVSL
+345 MLRGSLLVEAVGVST

-371 LIPNTPVVSLVD
+371 VIPKTPVASLVD

-401 AAIVGV
+401 AVIVGV

-438 MRSVLVGVQFVASFI
+438 MRSVLVGIQFVASFI

-462 LQNHYM
+462 LQNRYM

-487 TINKNRDAFTDRLKS
+487 KINKDRDAFTNQLKS
-502 FSGVQDVT
+502 FPGVEDVT

-527 DYNGN
+527 DYNGK

-574 EKAKAQYELKLNE
+574 EKAKAQLELKLNE
-587 KIDGDEIIGF
+587 QIDGDEIIGF

-629 YNTAYVKFK
+629 YNAAYVKFK

-644 SGMEHVRESLEKFD
+644 AGMEHVRESLKKFD
-658 SEYPFVV
+658 SEYPFVI

-725 TGEIL
+725 TGEVL

-746 FGAPVAWYGVHRW
+746 LGAPVAWYGVHRW

-779 AVGVITFMTVT
+779 AIGMITFLTVT

>member
-1 MLFGIFFVSIEAK
+1 
-14 QLDMKTILRN
+14 MKTILRN

-34 ASVLNVLG
+34 ASILNVLG

-61 TFDRSH
+61 TFDRSLRD
-67 PNADAIFRVDIVHG
+67 ADAIFRLDVVQG
-81 SKGSQAIICRPFARA
+81 TEGSQAIINRPFARA
-96 FTGSSPLIEEGCLLS
+96 FVESSPHIKEGCLLS
-111 AWTESRFFYIE
+111 GWVGNRFFYVE
-122 DGGQR
+122 QGGQR
-127 TSYKEDAWNVTP
+127 TSYKEDVWGATP
-139 GVLEVFRFD
+139 GVLNVFHFD

-169 ARKIFG
+169 AKKIFG
-175 DESAVGKQLI
+175 DEPAIGKQLI
-185 SANPMEDAK
+185 SANAAEDAK
-194 IVKGVYKDFPRN
+194 IVKGIYKDFPRN
-206 SALKNVMYTSMSPKE
+206 SALKNIIYMAMDPKE
-221 NYDNWG
+221 NYNNWG
-227 NWNYFF
+227 NWNYLV
-233 FVRLGEGMDK
+233 FVRLDDPANKEN
-243 AEVLDN
+243 VLDN
-249 FKRNF
+249 FKKNF
-254 NAKEAF
+254 NAKEVF
-260 GNEFEWGEENSL
+260 GDEFKWGEGDDNL
-272 DLRLTSLPDVHFLS
+272 DLRLTSMPDLHFLN

-308 FVILIIAGINF
+308 FVIILIAGINF

-339 LGSSDR
+339 LGSSDSM
-345 TLRGSLLVEAVCVSL
+345 LRGSLLVEAVCVSL

-371 LIPNTPVVSLVD
+371 LAQKTPIASLVD
-383 ADISFGAQP
+383 ADMSFGAQP
-392 MIIAGTAVI
+392 AIIAGTAVI

-416 VTSFPPALVLKGSFG
+416 ITSFPPALVLKGSFG
-431 LSLAGRR
+431 LSLSGRR
-438 MRSVLVGVQFVASFI
+438 MRSMLVGIQFVASFV

-487 TINKNRDAFTDRLKS
+487 NINKDRDAFTNQLKS
-502 FSGVQDVT
+502 FSGVEDVT
-510 YSQFLLSSQDQY
+510 YSQFLLSSGDQY

-527 DYNGN
+527 NYNSE
-532 NINFQCLP
+532 NISFQCLP

-560 PEDDQKETGCYIFN
+560 PEDELKETGCYIFN
-574 EKAKAQYELKLNE
+574 EKAKAQFEMKLNE

-621 QWGQEGNY
+621 QWGKEGNY
-629 YNTAYVKFK
+629 YNIAYVKFK
-638 AGSDLR
+638 AGSNLR
-644 SGMEHVRESLEKFD
+644 AGMEHVRESLEKFD

-665 RFYDEVLQH
+665 RFYDEVLQR

-705 VFESEYKR
+705 VFESEYRR

-730 YMFNVS
+730 YMFNVN
-736 YFWILLICFV
+736 YFWILLVCFLL
-746 FGAPVAWYGVHRW
+746 GAPVAWYGVHRW

-779 AVGVITFMTVT
+779 VVGVITVLTVT

>member
-1 MLFGIFFVSIEAK
+1 
-14 QLDMKTILRN
+14 MKTILRN
-24 FFSVLRRFKT
+24 FFSVLRRFKA

-61 TFDRSH
+61 TFDCSH
-67 PNADAIFRVDIVHG
+67 RNADAIFRVDIVHG

-96 FTGSSPLIEEGCLLS
+96 FTESSPHIKGGCLLN
-111 AWTESRFFYIE
+111 AWVGSPFFYVE
-122 DGGQR
+122 QNGQR
-127 TSYKEDAWNVTP
+127 TGYRENAWEVTP
-139 GVLEVFRFD
+139 GLLDVIHFD
-148 MLEGNERSLDE
+148 MLEGTAQALDE
-159 PNSVVLPESM
+159 PGSVILPESM
-169 ARKIFG
+169 AKKIFG
-175 DESAVGKQLI
+175 NETAIGKQLI
-185 SANPMEDAK
+185 APNVEMNAQ
-194 IVKGVYKDFPRN
+194 IIKGVYKDFPRN
-206 SALKNVMYTSMSPKE
+206 SALQNVIYVAMNPKE

-233 FVRLGEGMDK
+233 FVRLDDPANKEN
-243 AEVLDN
+243 VLDN
-249 FKRNF
+249 FKSNF
-254 NAKEAF
+254 NAKEVF
-260 GNEFEWGEENSL
+260 GNEFEWGGEESF
-272 DLRLTSLPDVHFLS
+272 DLRLTSLPDVHFLN

-308 FVILIIAGINF
+308 FVIIIIAGINF

-345 TLRGSLLVEAVCVSL
+345 MLRGSLLVEAVGVST

-371 LIPNTPVVSLVD
+371 VIPKTPVASLVD

-401 AAIVGV
+401 AVIVGV

-438 MRSVLVGVQFVASFI
+438 MRSVLVGIQFVASFI

-462 LQNHYM
+462 LQNRYM

-487 TINKNRDAFTDRLKS
+487 KINKDRDAFTNQLKS
-502 FSGVQDVT
+502 FSGVKDVT

-527 DYNGN
+527 DYNGK

-574 EKAKAQYELKLNE
+574 EKAKAQLELKLNE
-587 KIDGDEIIGF
+587 QIDGDEIIGF

-629 YNTAYVKFK
+629 YNAAYVKFK

-644 SGMEHVRESLEKFD
+644 AGMEHVRESLKKFD
-658 SEYPFVV
+658 SEYPFVI

-725 TGEIL
+725 TGEVL

-746 FGAPVAWYGVHRW
+746 LGAPVAWYGVHRW

-779 AVGVITFMTVT
+779 AIGMITFLTVT

>member
-1 MLFGIFFVSIEAK
+1 
-14 QLDMKTILRN
+14 MKTILRN
-24 FFSVLRRFKT
+24 FFSVLRRFKA

-61 TFDRSH
+61 TFDCSH
-67 PNADAIFRVDIVHG
+67 RNSDAIFRVDIVHG

-96 FTGSSPLIEEGCLLS
+96 FTESSPHIKGGCLLN
-111 AWTESRFFYIE
+111 AWVGSPFFYVE
-122 DGGQR
+122 QNGQR
-127 TSYKEDAWNVTP
+127 TGYRENAWEVTP
-139 GVLEVFRFD
+139 GLLDVIHFD
-148 MLEGNERSLDE
+148 MLEGTAQALDE
-159 PNSVVLPESM
+159 PGSVILPESM
-169 ARKIFG
+169 AKKIFG
-175 DESAVGKQLI
+175 NETAIGKQLI
-185 SANPMEDAK
+185 APNVEMNAQ
-194 IVKGVYKDFPRN
+194 IIKGVYKDFPRN
-206 SALKNVMYTSMSPKE
+206 SALQNVIYVAMNPKE

-233 FVRLGEGMDK
+233 FVRLDDPANKEN
-243 AEVLDN
+243 VLDN
-249 FKRNF
+249 FKSNF
-254 NAKEAF
+254 NAKEVF
-260 GNEFEWGEENSL
+260 GNEFEWGGEESF
-272 DLRLTSLPDVHFLS
+272 DLRLTSLPDVHFLN

-308 FVILIIAGINF
+308 FVIIIIAGINF

-345 TLRGSLLVEAVCVSL
+345 MLRGSLLVEAVGVST

-371 LIPNTPVVSLVD
+371 VIPKTPVASLVD

-401 AAIVGV
+401 AVIVGV

-438 MRSVLVGVQFVASFI
+438 MRSVLVGIQFVASFI

-462 LQNHYM
+462 LQNRYM

-487 TINKNRDAFTDRLKS
+487 KINKDRDAFTNQLKS
-502 FSGVQDVT
+502 FSGVEDVT

-527 DYNGN
+527 DYNGK

-574 EKAKAQYELKLNE
+574 EKAKAQLELKLNE
-587 KIDGDEIIGF
+587 QIDGDEIIGF

-629 YNTAYVKFK
+629 YNAAYVKFK

-644 SGMEHVRESLEKFD
+644 AGMEHVRESLKKFD
-658 SEYPFVV
+658 SEYPFVI

-725 TGEIL
+725 TGEVL

-746 FGAPVAWYGVHRW
+746 LGAPVAWYGVHRW

-779 AVGVITFMTVT
+779 AIGMITFLTVT

>member
-1 MLFGIFFVSIEAK
+1 
-14 QLDMKTILRN
+14 MKTILRN
-24 FFSVLRRFKT
+24 FFSVLRRFKA

-61 TFDRSH
+61 TFDCSH
-67 PNADAIFRVDIVHG
+67 RNADAIFRVDIVHG

-96 FTGSSPLIEEGCLLS
+96 FTESSPHIKGGCLLN
-111 AWTESRFFYIE
+111 AWVGSPFFYVE
-122 DGGQR
+122 QNGQR
-127 TSYKEDAWNVTP
+127 TGYRENAWEVTP
-139 GVLEVFRFD
+139 GLLDVIHFD
-148 MLEGNERSLDE
+148 MLEGTAQALDE
-159 PNSVVLPESM
+159 PGSVILPESM
-169 ARKIFG
+169 AKKIFG
-175 DESAVGKQLI
+175 NETAVGKQLI
-185 SANPMEDAK
+185 APNVEMNAQ
-194 IVKGVYKDFPRN
+194 IIKGVYKDFPRN
-206 SALKNVMYTSMSPKE
+206 SALQNVIYVAMNPKE

-233 FVRLGEGMDK
+233 FVRLDDPANKEN
-243 AEVLDN
+243 VLDN
-249 FKRNF
+249 FKSNF
-254 NAKEAF
+254 NAKEVF
-260 GNEFEWGEENSL
+260 GNEFEWGGEESF
-272 DLRLTSLPDVHFLS
+272 DLRLTSLPDVHFLN

-308 FVILIIAGINF
+308 FVIIIIAGINF

-345 TLRGSLLVEAVCVSL
+345 MLRGSLLVEAVGVST

-371 LIPNTPVVSLVD
+371 VIPKTPVASLVD

-401 AAIVGV
+401 AVIVGV

-438 MRSVLVGVQFVASFI
+438 MRSVLVGIQFVASFI

-462 LQNHYM
+462 LQNRYM

-487 TINKNRDAFTDRLKS
+487 KINKDRDAFTNQLKS
-502 FSGVQDVT
+502 FSGVEDVT

-527 DYNGN
+527 DYNGK

-574 EKAKAQYELKLNE
+574 EKAKAQLELKLNE
-587 KIDGDEIIGF
+587 QIDGDEIIGF

-629 YNTAYVKFK
+629 YNAAYVKFK

-644 SGMEHVRESLEKFD
+644 AGMEHVRESLKKFD
-658 SEYPFVV
+658 SEYPFVI

-725 TGEIL
+725 TGEVL

-746 FGAPVAWYGVHRW
+746 LGAPVAWYGVHRW

-779 AVGVITFMTVT
+779 AIGMITFLMVT